1 MIFLIDDTY
10 FLFSLFFVCSKS
22 GTLLRQW
29 PTTAPESAQRTGR
42 SSHSRTVHPKT
53 GEHHR
58 EQSRQPS
65 SGCAGP
71 AIAGTPAQGQRAGR
85 SAAPDSKSMSVS
97 VSLRCLLYAFSFAT
111 NSAFYKSHRYKAK
124 EIFLSL
130 LKQIY

>member
-22 GTLLRQW
+22 GTLLRRW
-29 PTTAPESAQRTGR
+29 PPTAPESAQRIGR

-65 SGCAGP
+65 NGFAGP

-85 SAAPDSKSMSVS
+85 SAAPDSKSMSGS
-97 VSLRCLLYAFSFAT
+97 VPLRRLLTFVDKGIVKPQCPRSVTA
-111 NSAFYKSHRYKAK
+111 AK
-124 EIFLSL
+124 KF
-130 LKQIY
+130 Q